1 MVFSSLTF
9 LLLFLPATL
18 IVYYLVPRGARNA
31 VALAA
36 SLLFYAWGAPRFI
49 LVLLVSSALDFIVGH
64 SLDHPAARPASRRV
78 WLSIGLVANVG
89 LLLYFKYANFL
100 VAQCNE
106 LLGVMGFG
114 DVSWTAVI
122 LPIGIS
128 FFTFQKI
135 SYLVDVYRGVA
146 PAACNFGHYLL
157 YVVLFPQLIAGPIVR
172 YHEVAMQLRERHHD
186 MERFYAGVI
195 RFCVGLAK
203 KVLVANVLAE
213 TADGVF
219 GKAAAELGTGAA
231 WVGILAYAFQLY
243 FDFSG
248 YSDMAIGLGRMLGI
262 EFLENFNR
270 PYISASFT
278 EFWRR
283 WHISLSNFM
292 REYVYVPLGG
302 NRKGSFRTYVN
313 LWLVFL
319 VSGFWHGAAWNFVA
333 WGAYHGLFLSLDKLF
348 LGTRLGR
355 LPRWV
360 AVPGTFVL
368 VLFGWV
374 FFRAPDL
381 GYAVCFLGCLL
392 GVSGEGVPGA
402 GLAGCFEFKHLVMMI
417 LAAFICLA
425 PAWRP
430 TLFSWCDEPIV
441 VLQRPVRA
449 FFQGAVAL
457 VVLVLAIVALATSN
471 FNPFIYFRF

>member
-9 LLLFLPATL
+9 LLLFLPVAL
-18 IVYYLVPRGARNA
+18 LVYYVSPRKARNG

-36 SLLFYAWGAPRFI
+36 SLFFYAWGAPRFI
-49 LVLLVSSALDFIVGH
+49 LVLVSACVWNYAAGRMLDRPGATPGWRKAWVTAGVAVNVAVLV
-64 SLDHPAARPASRRV
+64 
-78 WLSIGLVANVG
+78 
-89 LLLYFKYANFL
+89 YFKYANFL
-100 VAQCNE
+100 AEE
-106 LLGVMGFG
+106 LNVVLGAIGFG
-114 DVSWTAVI
+114 PMAWAAVA

-128 FFTFQKI
+128 FFTFHEI

-146 PAACNFGHYLL
+146 PAARSFRDFLL
-157 YVVLFPQLIAGPIVR
+157 YVALFPQLIAGPIIR
-172 YHEVAMQLRERHHD
+172 YHDVAMQLRARDHT
-186 MERFYAGVI
+186 MERFYAGII
-195 RFCVGLAK
+195 RFCLGLAK

-219 GKAAAELGTGAA
+219 GQPVGAVGTGAA

-248 YSDMAIGLGRMLGI
+248 YSDMAIGLGRMLGF

-292 REYVYVPLGG
+292 REYLYVPLGG
-302 NRKGSFRTYVN
+302 NRKGVVRTYWN

-333 WGAYHGLFLSLDKLF
+333 WGAYHGVFLCLDKLVS
-348 LGTRLGR
+348 GTRLGCA
-355 LPRWV
+355 PRWV
-360 AVPGTFVL
+360 AVPVTFVL
-368 VLFGWV
+368 VLIGWV
-374 FFRAPDL
+374 FFRAPDID
-381 GYAVCFLGCLL
+381 YAAHYVASLFGM
-392 GVSGEGVPGA
+392 GGA
-402 GLAGCFEFKHLVMMI
+402 GPANALAGCFDVRHVVLLVI
-417 LAAFICLA
+417 SAVICFG
-425 PAWRP
+425 PAIRRDLWA
-430 TLFSWCDEPIV
+430 WCDEPV
-441 VLQRPVRA
+441 VAADRSWRMA
-449 FFQGAVAL
+449 AQGV
-457 VVLVLAIVALATSN
+457 VALAMLALSVSTLATSH